1 MSKEY
6 VLNELFNLC
15 QDFIRENE
23 IRCAEDIHQMD
34 HVIENAYAF
43 IEEICEIVG
52 YYEEKV
58 K

>member
-23 IRCAEDIHQMD
+23 IKCAEDIDQMD
-34 HVIENAYAF
+34 HVIENAYTF

-52 YYEEKV
+52 YHEEKV

>member
-15 QDFIRENE
+15 QDFIRDNK
-23 IRCAEDIHQMD
+23 IRCAEDIYQKD
-34 HVIENAYAF
+34 RVIENAYNF

-52 YYEEKV
+52 YHEEKV